1 MNMPNNIP
9 SPAWETW
16 KHVRPDWP
24 HRDRYALMQMVTFEA
39 STLRLVDEESSIPKL
54 LGLTVNVSSSG
65 LSLLTDWSPK
75 PGDVVRL
82 HMPISTVAAH
92 TPTLAE
98 VRWVRSLPFEERGL
112 SIVGM
117 RFIV

>member
-75 PGDVVRL
+75 PGDVV
-82 HMPISTVAAH
+82 
-92 TPTLAE
+92 
-98 VRWVRSLPFEERGL
+98 
-112 SIVGM
+112 
-117 RFIV
+117 